1 MTIRMN
7 AGDAVGTRFRGIL
20 ATARRASFTASSTLS
35 HLAAFGLVTI
45 SVATAL
51 VVAPRAPVIRLPAVT
66 PQNVAPEGPR
76 NPLPVTGTHGATE
89 SKAKPPPD
97 TPVPAP
103 ATVPPETAWP
113 LADVEAAASICTALL
128 QSSGMQYA
136 MLQPIKHGQCGTP
149 SPISLSSVDDTK
161 VTLSPPVTINCP
173 LAAALDTWVKK
184 VLQPAALEIF
194 GSRVVRLADTSSY
207 VCRNRNGE
215 ALGSI
220 SEHAFANAFDVAGF
234 VLADKRVIE
243 VREWGTLVRDRAVGV
258 TASGPAVAGAADSA
272 KIAMQQ
278 SIDPHILFLKRIH
291 DEGCRIFGTVL
302 GPEANEAHR
311 EHLHFDLKTRR
322 GKSYCQ

>member
-1 MTIRMN
+1 MTIRLD
-7 AGDAVGTRFRGIL
+7 AGDVLGTRLRGIL
-20 ATARRASFTASSTLS
+20 ATARQACFTASSTLS
-35 HLAAFGLVTI
+35 HLAAFGLVTAF
-45 SVATAL
+45 VAAAL
-51 VVAPRAPVIRLPAVT
+51 VVAPRATVIRLPAVV
-66 PQNVAPEGPR
+66 PQNVAPQQPR
-76 NPLPVTGTHGATE
+76 NPLPIAGTHGATE
-89 SKAKPPPD
+89 SKAKPPPE

-103 ATVPPETAWP
+103 AIVPPETAWP

-128 QSSGMQYA
+128 QSSGMQFA

-173 LAAALDTWVKK
+173 MAAALDTWVKQ

-215 ALGSI
+215 ASGPI

-234 VLADKRVIE
+234 VLADKRVIA
-243 VREWGTLVRDRAVGV
+243 VREWGALVRDRAAGV
-258 TASGPAVAGAADSA
+258 TVSAPAVAGAVDVA
-272 KIAMQQ
+272 KNATQQ
-278 SIDPHILFLKRIH
+278 SIDPHIQFLKRIH

-311 EHLHFDLKTRR
+311 EHLHFDLKPRR